1 MRFRKA
7 VRKESA
13 KVTLTEDEI
22 VQACYDFVRKNGLT
36 PGRISYLKI
45 PTRHTVDAAGRK
57 RRRRLEF
64 MVDLDGG

>member
-7 VRKESA
+7 VKKESA

-22 VQACYDFVRKNGLT
+22 VHACYDFVRKQGLN
-36 PGRISYLKI
+36 PGKICYLKI
-45 PTRHTVDAAGRK
+45 PKKQTVDAAGRK

-64 MVDLDGG
+64 MVDLDD